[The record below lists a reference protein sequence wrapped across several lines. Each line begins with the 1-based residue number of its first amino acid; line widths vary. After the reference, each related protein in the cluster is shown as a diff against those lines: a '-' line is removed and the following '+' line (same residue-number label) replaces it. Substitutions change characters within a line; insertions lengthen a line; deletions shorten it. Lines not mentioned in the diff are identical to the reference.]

1 MNLSRK
7 LRRAAAA
14 AYLKEIHGIDRT
26 PGTLAKYAVVGGGPR
41 YQLAGR
47 IPLYPE
53 IELDKWAESILS
65 PLKSSTSDRGGDH
78 AK

>member
-7 LRRAAAA
+7 LRRAAAS
-14 AYLKEIHGIDRT
+14 AYLKENHGIDRT
-26 PGTLAKYAVVGGGPR
+26 PGTLAKYAVIGGGPR

-53 IELDKWAESILS
+53 DELDKWAESILS
-65 PLKSSTSDRGGDH
+65 PLKTSTSDRGGYH
-78 AK
+78 AG